1 MGGWI
6 YHASFIS
13 FALHMSFL
21 KKIFCTL
28 FAVYALV
35 FTMITVIIVVPVYVC
50 IFNFFSGARAPHAA
64 HRVSQVWARVLF
76 IAFLIRVKVRGSE
89 LIDKNRSYVFIS
101 NHRSQLDIPLL
112 ARSCRNTFRFLAKA
126 ELTKIP
132 LLGYII
138 KNLYLTVKRKDA
150 HDRQRSM
157 EKMKRSLEEGISI
170 VIYPEGT
177 RNRTDAPLLDLRDGA
192 FRLAIEAQVP
202 LAVLTIQNMT
212 ARNSARDPFMLCPGT
227 VHAAWAEPIDTRG
240 MTEADLPALK
250 EKARIIMMGNL

>member
-1 MGGWI
+1 MR
-6 YHASFIS
+6 
-13 FALHMSFL
+13 FL
-21 KKIFCTL
+21 QKIFCTL
-28 FAVYALV
+28 FAIYALV
-35 FTMITVIIVVPVYVC
+35 FTMITVLIVLPIYVI
-50 IFNFFSGARAPHAA
+50 IFNAFPKHRAPHAA
-64 HRVSQVWARVLF
+64 HRLSQAWARVLF
-76 IAFLIRVKVRGSE
+76 LAFLIRVKVIGSE
-89 LIDKNRSYVFIS
+89 MIDRNKSYVFIS

-157 EKMKRSLEEGISI
+157 EKMKRSLAEGISI

-177 RNRTDAPLLDLRDGA
+177 RNRTDAPLLDFRDGA

-202 LAVLTIQNMT
+202 LAVLTIQNMMN
-212 ARNSARDPFMLCPGT
+212 RNSAARPFELCPGT
-227 VHAAWAEPIDTRG
+227 VRAVWVTPIETKG

-250 EKARIIMMGNL
+250 EQARLIMMGNL

>member
-1 MGGWI
+1 MI
-6 YHASFIS
+6 
-13 FALHMSFL
+13 
-21 KKIFCTL
+21 
-28 FAVYALV
+28 
-35 FTMITVIIVVPVYVC
+35 FTMMTVIIVLPAYVI
-50 IFNFFSGARAPHAA
+50 IFNAFSKKRAPHAA
-64 HRVSQVWARVLF
+64 HRLSQVWAKVLF
-76 IAFLIRVKVRGSE
+76 LAFFIRVKVKDKE
-89 LIDKNRSYVFIS
+89 LIDPGKSYVFIS

-177 RNRTDAPLLDLRDGA
+177 RNRTDAPLLDFRDGA

-202 LAVLTIQNMT
+202 LAVLTIQNMAERNFA
-212 ARNSARDPFMLCPGT
+212 ARPYELCPGS
-227 VHAAWAEPIDTRG
+227 VHAVWVKPIETKG

-250 EKARIIMMGNL
+250 EQARLIMMGNL